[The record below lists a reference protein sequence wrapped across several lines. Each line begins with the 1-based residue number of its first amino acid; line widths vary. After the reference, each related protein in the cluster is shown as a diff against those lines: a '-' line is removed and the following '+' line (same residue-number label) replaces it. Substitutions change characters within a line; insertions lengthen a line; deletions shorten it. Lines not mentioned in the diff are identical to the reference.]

1 MESQT
6 QGPEPSKEPQ
16 DVPVTP
22 PTEPTPAPV
31 QDPPAEPNPTPYVVR
46 GDRASGPK
54 TGVND
59 HD

>member
-1 MESQT
+1 MELKT

-22 PTEPTPAPV
+22 PTEPPPAPV
-31 QDPPAEPNPTPYVVR
+31 QDPPAEPNPAPYVVR
-46 GDRASGPK
+46 GIEQRNQ